1 MASGVMGMIDNEELP
16 IGFTM
21 ELAMHSDIL
30 NRFSQLSK
38 SEQSSVIDGARNVN
52 SKNEMRDYVESI
64 FR

>member
-1 MASGVMGMIDNEELP
+1 MIDNTELP

-30 NRFSQLSK
+30 TQFAKLPK
-38 SEQSSVIDGARNVN
+38 SNQDSIVDGARQVK
-52 SKNEMRDYVESI
+52 SKDEMRSYVENLFSSS